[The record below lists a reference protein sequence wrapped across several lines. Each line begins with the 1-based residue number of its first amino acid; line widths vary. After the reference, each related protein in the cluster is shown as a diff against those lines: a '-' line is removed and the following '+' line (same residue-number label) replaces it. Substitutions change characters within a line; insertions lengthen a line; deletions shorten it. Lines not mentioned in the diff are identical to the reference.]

1 MVHGPRRAE
10 RVRPSWRE
18 GTLLAARRGVPVE
31 GLCSLDPDVTSGF
44 LLGAEKNRDLGTKGG
59 AMFKGA
65 VLRYL
70 ISDALSMLG
79 NSIAGVVLPL
89 VLLARTGD
97 VLAAGSFALICAVP
111 QFVFGL
117 LGGAVLDR
125 VDRKLVC
132 VVSDLVS
139 ALSIALLPIV
149 DEVWGLSF
157 GWFVALGLLGAVGD
171 VPGMTARDALL
182 PAVCR
187 HEGVD
192 LQRFV
197 GASQSLASFTTIAG
211 PAAAALLMGAL
222 GDIDALWVTAAC
234 SCLVSAVSATLPRE
248 VGAVSAAVPADTADA
263 SADSAPTGFSA
274 LAAAPPRRSPTA
286 SRPCS
291 APMPSC
297 ARASCSRSAS
307 PWSWGAGRASCCPR
321 TPRASPSPSSPAT
334 SSRPWGVGMLAG
346 SVGYTAVARLLSRRA
361 WLVVSLAGMAL
372 GVATVGRF
380 PAVPVLLAA
389 AAAVGL
395 FAGPA
400 SALLGFF
407 AFDRVSDERRGS
419 AMGTLNALYLVA
431 HYSKSRPQGR
441 LPHLQGITIEPCRWS
456 PTDRPGWPFRPRGN
470 LHGLGAAERAR
481 PQGHGHRAHRGLDRC
496 RAGGRQVARKGP
508 CARAARPDRMP
519 ARRAKR
525 DVPFWHIPLRR

>member
-1 MVHGPRRAE
+1 M
-10 RVRPSWRE
+10 
-18 GTLLAARRGVPVE
+18 L
-31 GLCSLDPDVTSGF
+31 
-44 LLGAEKNRDLGTKGG
+44 
-59 AMFKGA
+59 KGA

-97 VLAAGSFALICAVP
+97 VLAAGSLALICSVP
-111 QFVFGL
+111 QFAFGL

-149 DEVWGLSF
+149 DGVWGLSF

-197 GASQSLASFTTIAG
+197 GASQSLGSLAAIAG

-234 SCLVSAVSATLPRE
+234 SCLASAASATLPRE
-248 VGAVSAAVPADTADA
+248 VGAVDAPRPAAGHPGEGAAGPAQ
-263 SADSAPTGFSA
+263 TGLPA
-274 LAAAPPRRSPTA
+274 LAAGARSVLTDGLRA
-286 SRPCS
+286 LFGTD
-291 APMPSC
+291 ALL
-297 ARASCSRSAS
+297 RASVLLSFGITMVMGSWQGIVLPAYFSRIARPELAGYVISAM
-307 PWSWGAGRASCCPR
+307 GA
-321 TPRASPSPSSPAT
+321 
-334 SSRPWGVGMLAG
+334 GMLAG
-346 SVGYTAVARLLSRRA
+346 SVGYTAAARLLSRRA
-361 WLVVSLAGMAL
+361 WLVVSLAGMAA
-372 GVATVGRF
+372 GVATMGGF
-380 PAVPVLLAA
+380 PAVPVLLAGA
-389 AAAVGL
+389 AVVGL

-407 AFDRVSDERRGS
+407 AFDRVPDGRRGS
-419 AMGTLNALYLVA
+419 AMGTLNALYLVVA
-431 HYSKSRPQGR
+431 PVGTFAGSALLSSLGLKGTGIALTAAWIAVTAAALAAPALRDLGDGRGRTAGRAPEIRSAATSPVGTGAEIRSAAASPIGADGVQQGSGDSVR
-441 LPHLQGITIEPCRWS
+441 SE
-456 PTDRPGWPFRPRGN
+456 
-470 LHGLGAAERAR
+470 E
-481 PQGHGHRAHRGLDRC
+481 
-496 RAGGRQVARKGP
+496 AGR
-508 CARAARPDRMP
+508 
-519 ARRAKR
+519 
-525 DVPFWHIPLRR
+525 

>member
-18 GTLLAARRGVPVE
+18 GTLLAARRGAPVE

-44 LLGAEKNRDLGTKGG
+44 LLGAEKNRDLGTKGD

-97 VLAAGSFALICAVP
+97 VLAAGSLALICAVP

-197 GASQSLASFTTIAG
+197 GASQSLASLTTIAG

-234 SCLVSAVSATLPRE
+234 SCLASAVSATLPRE
-248 VGAVSAAVPADTADA
+248 VGAVGVSASGDVSEA
-263 SADSAPTGFSA
+263 SRATGFSA
-274 LAAAPPRRSPTA
+274 LASAARSVLTDGLRA
-286 SRPCS
+286 LFGTD
-291 APMPSC
+291 ALL
-297 ARASCSRSAS
+297 RASVLLSFGITMVMGSWQGIVLPAYFSRIAQPELAGYVISAM
-307 PWSWGAGRASCCPR
+307 GA
-321 TPRASPSPSSPAT
+321 
-334 SSRPWGVGMLAG
+334 GMLAG
-346 SVGYTAVARLLSRRA
+346 SIGYTAVARLLSRRA
-361 WLVVSLAGMAL
+361 WLVVSLIGMAA
-372 GVATVGRF
+372 GVATMGVF
-380 PAVPVLLAA
+380 PAVPVLLAG

-419 AMGTLNALYLVA
+419 AMGTLNALYLVVA
-431 HYSKSRPQGR
+431 PVGTFMGSALLSALDLKGTGIALTAAWIVVTVAALVAPALRDLGDARGADVVQQGS
-441 LPHLQGITIEPCRWS
+441 GETVPC
-456 PTDRPGWPFRPRGN
+456 
-470 LHGLGAAERAR
+470 EE
-481 PQGHGHRAHRGLDRC
+481 C
-496 RAGGRQVARKGP
+496 E
-508 CARAARPDRMP
+508 
-519 ARRAKR
+519 
-525 DVPFWHIPLRR
+525 

>member
-18 GTLLAARRGVPVE
+18 GTLLAARRGVLVE

-97 VLAAGSFALICAVP
+97 VLAAGSLALICAVP

-117 LGGAVLDR
+117 LGGAVFDR

-197 GASQSLASFTTIAG
+197 GASQSLASLTTIAG

-234 SCLVSAVSATLPRE
+234 SCLASAVSATLPRE

-274 LAAAPPRRSPTA
+274 LAAASSRRCWDS
-286 SRPCS
+286 
-291 APMPSC
+291 
-297 ARASCSRSAS
+297 
-307 PWSWGAGRASCCPR
+307 
-321 TPRASPSPSSPAT
+321 SPSTAYPT
-334 SSRPWGVGMLAG
+334 SV
-346 SVGYTAVARLLSRRA
+346 
-361 WLVVSLAGMAL
+361 
-372 GVATVGRF
+372 
-380 PAVPVLLAA
+380 
-389 AAAVGL
+389 
-395 FAGPA
+395 
-400 SALLGFF
+400 
-407 AFDRVSDERRGS
+407 
-419 AMGTLNALYLVA
+419 
-431 HYSKSRPQGR
+431 
-441 LPHLQGITIEPCRWS
+441 
-456 PTDRPGWPFRPRGN
+456 
-470 LHGLGAAERAR
+470 
-481 PQGHGHRAHRGLDRC
+481 
-496 RAGGRQVARKGP
+496 
-508 CARAARPDRMP
+508 AARRW
-519 ARRAKR
+519 A
-525 DVPFWHIPLRR
+525 H

>member
-1 MVHGPRRAE
+1 MVHGPHRAE
-10 RVRPSWRE
+10 RVRPSWHE

-97 VLAAGSFALICAVP
+97 VLAAGSLALICAVP

-197 GASQSLASFTTIAG
+197 GASQSLASLTTIAG

-234 SCLVSAVSATLPRE
+234 SCLASAVSATLPSE

-274 LAAAPPRRSPTA
+274 RAAAARSVLTDGLKA
-286 SRPCS
+286 LFGTD
-291 APMPSC
+291 ALL
-297 ARASCSRSAS
+297 RASVLLLFGITMAMGSWQGIVLPAYFSRIAQPELAGYVISAM
-307 PWSWGAGRASCCPR
+307 
-321 TPRASPSPSSPAT
+321 
-334 SSRPWGVGMLAG
+334 GVGMLAG

-431 HYSKSRPQGR
+431 P
-441 LPHLQGITIEPCRWS
+441 PWEPSW
-456 PTDRPGWPFRPRGN
+456 
-470 LHGLGAAERAR
+470 
-481 PQGHGHRAHRGLDRC
+481 
-496 RAGGRQVARKGP
+496 
-508 CARAARPDRMP
+508 
-519 ARRAKR
+519 ARRC
-525 DVPFWHIPLRR
+525 